1 MSKTKNQI
9 INEVI
14 DATIARLTPADTP
27 ETICEDVTQ
36 DIEALIVLEN
46 ISRGKGSRLRG
57 IEVLPNPVTAQLMAG
72 MFPIRCV
79 ACAGLETDPKFD
91 LLCLYQESG
100 PDAGTYMESDNE
112 LYKLAIRYNV
122 QLTENGFKE
131 ICRRL
136 RGIVPRVART
146 MDPDLIAVNNGIF
159 NFRTK
164 ELLPFSPD
172 YVFLAKS
179 HVNYDP
185 DAVNVTIHNGT
196 DDTDWDVESWVES
209 LSDDPEIVELLWQI
223 MGAIVRP
230 FVPWNKSAWFYSE
243 EGNNGKG
250 TLCALMKQLC
260 GETAVATIPISDFGK
275 DFMLEPLT
283 RATAIIVDENDVGT
297 FIDKA
302 ANLKAV
308 VTGDEISINRKF
320 MIPIRHRFFGF
331 MVQCV
336 NEVPRVKDK
345 SDSFYRRQL
354 VVPFTKCFTGRERK
368 YIKNDY
374 LRRPEVL
381 QYVLYRV
388 LNMDFYE
395 LDNPAA
401 CQAVLQEY
409 KELNDPV
416 RQFFQDVE
424 TRFAWQALPF
434 EFIYDLYKGW
444 SSKYNPSGMVLGR
457 NNFQKALLN
466 VVRGSTIWYAPG
478 VQFRTKKMMDAPEPM
493 IIEYNLKDWMNPVAT
508 ASSNPDVIAKTKPRP
523 AYRGLLRY
531 GCGADGDDNTDD
543 DNTDDNGRTE
553 E

>member
-27 ETICEDVTQ
+27 ENISEEATQ
-36 DIEALIVLEN
+36 DIEGLIVLEN
-46 ISRGKGSRLRG
+46 TSRGKKYGLRVL
-57 IEVLPNPVTAQLMAG
+57 EVLPNSVIAQFMAA
-72 MFPIRCV
+72 MFPIRCI

-91 LLCLYQESG
+91 LLCLYQEDG
-100 PDAGTYMESDNE
+100 PDAGTYMESENE

-122 QLTENGFKE
+122 QLTQNGFKE

-185 DAVNVTIHNGT
+185 DAVNVTIHNST

-368 YIKNDY
+368 YIKSDY
-374 LRRPEVL
+374 LKRPEVL
-381 QYVLYRV
+381 RYVLYRV
-388 LNMDFYE
+388 LNMDHYE
-395 LDNPAA
+395 LSNPAA
-401 CQAVLQEY
+401 CQAVLREY
-409 KELNDPV
+409 QTYNDPV

-424 TRFAWQALPF
+424 TRFAWNALPF
-434 EFIYDLYKGW
+434 EFLYDLYKAW
-444 SSKYNPSGMVLGR
+444 SSRYNPSGTLQGR
-457 NNFQKALLN
+457 NTFQKEIRN
-466 VVRGSTIWYAPG
+466 VAKCSTMWYPAPDR
-478 VQFRTKKMMDAPEPM
+478 FRTKHMMDAPEPM
-493 IIEYNLKDWMNPVAT
+493 IVEFNLTDWMNPNAT
-508 ASSNPDVIAKTKPRP
+508 ASSNPDVLARTCPKDR
-523 AYRGLLRY
+523 YRGLLRY
-531 GCGADGDDNTDD
+531 GYGPDGDKDD
-543 DNTDDNGRTE
+543 TGRKKS
-553 E
+553 

>member
-27 ETICEDVTQ
+27 ENISEEATQ
-36 DIEALIVLEN
+36 DIEGLIVLEN
-46 ISRGKGSRLRG
+46 TSRGKKYGLRVL
-57 IEVLPNPVTAQLMAG
+57 EVLPNSVIAQFMAA
-72 MFPIRCV
+72 MFPIRCI

-91 LLCLYQESG
+91 LLCLYQEDG
-100 PDAGTYMESDNE
+100 PDAGTYMESENE

-122 QLTENGFKE
+122 QLTQNGFKE

-159 NFRTK
+159 DFRTK

-185 DAVNVTIHNGT
+185 NAVNVTIHNSA

-302 ANLKAV
+302 ANLKAT
-308 VTGDEISINRKF
+308 VTGDAIRINRKGLT
-320 MIPIRHRFFGF
+320 PISYRFFGF

-336 NEVPRVKDK
+336 NEMPRFKDK
-345 SDSFYRRQL
+345 SNSFYRRQL

-368 YIKNDY
+368 YIKSDY
-374 LRRPEVL
+374 LKRPEVL
-381 QYVLYRV
+381 RYVLYRV
-388 LNMDFYE
+388 LNMDHYE
-395 LDNPAA
+395 LSNPAA
-401 CQAVLQEY
+401 CQAVLREY
-409 KELNDPV
+409 QTYNDPV

-424 TRFAWQALPF
+424 TRFAWNALPF
-434 EFIYDLYKGW
+434 EFLYDLYKAW
-444 SSKYNPSGMVLGR
+444 SSRYNPSGTLQGR
-457 NNFQKALLN
+457 NTFQKEIRN
-466 VVRGSTIWYAPG
+466 VAKCSTMWYPAPDR
-478 VQFRTKKMMDAPEPM
+478 FRTKHMMDAPEPM
-493 IIEYNLKDWMNPVAT
+493 IVEFNLTDWMNPNAT
-508 ASSNPDVIAKTKPRP
+508 ASSNPDVLARTCPKDR
-523 AYRGLLRY
+523 YRGLLRY
-531 GCGADGDDNTDD
+531 GYGPDGDKDD
-543 DNTDDNGRTE
+543 TGRKKS
-553 E
+553 